1 MKIINFLLRMVYG
14 AIGIQVLNLLFSY
27 LGIAV
32 SVGLNAV
39 SILTVGLL
47 GVNGL
52 GLLFGIVAYAV
63 L

>member
-1 MKIINFLLRMVYG
+1 VKIINFLLRMVYG

-32 SVGLNAV
+32 SVGLNVV

-47 GVNGL
+47 GINGL